1 MRTVELVQNKD
12 KFIIVAGDWKASNLV
27 YGYFETTIY
36 TDKQISIL
44 N

>member
-1 MRTVELVQNKD
+1 MVFENKD

>member
-1 MRTVELVQNKD
+1 MVFENKD
-12 KFIIVAGDWKASNLV
+12 KFIIVAGDWKTSNLG